1 MKLFFQNSRRTA
13 GAALT
18 SGAHPAPGKTEF
30 IRQITHDIKGD
41 FFGVSS
47 VCLMLKLAI
56 EKKNDPMAMLDHLTE
71 ACEEYKYKL
80 NNFLEYTKFDAGLY
94 DTIREPVNIRALL
107 KNTIGETWNRAIA
120 KAIRIDLS
128 VSDQLPKNIVGD
140 EFRLK
145 HIAENILVN
154 AIFFSAPGSA
164 ITVKAEKKGSCW
176 SLTISD
182 NGIGMTQEQL
192 DSLFK
197 LVPAERKS
205 LKNPTGLGLLV
216 TRYLVED
223 VLQGRITLISEPRT
237 GTRIEIEL
245 PLAEAIPDVGV
256 E

>member
-1 MKLFFQNSRRTA
+1 MSA
-13 GAALT
+13 G
-18 SGAHPAPGKTEF
+18 KVEF

-56 EKKNDPMAMLDHLTE
+56 EKGNDPTSMLDHLTE

-107 KNTIGETWNRAIA
+107 KSAIA
-120 KAIRIDLS
+120 ETENRSAPKAIRIELA

-145 HIAENILVN
+145 HITENLLVN
-154 AIFFSAPGSA
+154 AISFSAPGSQIA
-164 ITVKAEKKGSCW
+164 VSAETQGNCW
-176 SLTISD
+176 TLSISD
-182 NGIGMTQEQL
+182 SGIGMTREQL

-197 LVPAERKS
+197 LLPAQRMS

-223 VLQGRITLISEPRT
+223 VLQGRITLTSEPRT
-237 GTRIEIEL
+237 GTRVDLEL
-245 PLAEAIPDVGV
+245 PLAEAVSDL